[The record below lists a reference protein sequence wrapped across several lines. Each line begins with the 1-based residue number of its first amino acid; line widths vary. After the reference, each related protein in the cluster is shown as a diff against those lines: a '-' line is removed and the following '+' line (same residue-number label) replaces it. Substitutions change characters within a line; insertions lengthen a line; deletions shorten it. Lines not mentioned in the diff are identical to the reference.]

1 MIFLKKKKRIR
12 LATEIL
18 FTSSV
23 EPQEEIQNGARLRI
37 PGMRRTL
44 RVGSMDLL
52 LPISSV
58 PPISCCS
65 PTPRAAAA
73 RRHGLPLPQL
83 RVLQLLLASRRHKQS
98 LPQRLALRTSAAGRR
113 RCIPNGVRVGEKNR
127 KPQREIFR
135 KEIFREKTRKENT
148 IEKQKF
154 AERKYEERLNTKPP
168 RILA

>member
-1 MIFLKKKKRIR
+1 
-12 LATEIL
+12 
-18 FTSSV
+18 
-23 EPQEEIQNGARLRI
+23 
-37 PGMRRTL
+37 MRRTL
-44 RVGSMDLL
+44 RVGGMDLL

-65 PTPRAAAA
+65 LTPRAAAA

-113 RCIPNGVRVGEKNR
+113 RCIPNGVRVDEKKNR
-127 KPQREIFR
+127 KPQREIL
-135 KEIFREKTRKENT
+135 RKENFQRKNKERKDDLNT
-148 IEKQKF
+148 SERKFEKQKI